1 VTTPDTPA
9 SPDKAPAHRE
19 TPVMIAI
26 GGLSGSGKTTLAYIL
41 SRHLPNTVVLDS
53 DVLRKRMHGHHPL
66 APLPDAVYHPTLT
79 AQFIDYARRT
89 AAQHMAEG
97 KNVIVTGLFTDAQS
111 RAGQKATAENTGG
124 DFIGIYLDIPAAKL
138 FKRVASR
145 RDNPSDARVD
155 TLRKQIRGNPSQ
167 PGAGE
172 GWHVLRADKG
182 IDRTLQR
189 ALSVI
194 RQQGVSPRAVARP
207 WKPF

>member
-1 VTTPDTPA
+1 MTTPDTPA
-9 SPDKAPAHRE
+9 SPGKSPAHRE

-53 DVLRKRMHGHHPL
+53 DVLRKRMHGQHPL

-79 AQFIDYARRT
+79 AQFIDYAHRT

-111 RAGQKATAENTGG
+111 RAGQKATAENAGG
-124 DFIGIYLDIPAAKL
+124 HFIGLYLDIPTAKL

-155 TLRKQIRGNPSQ
+155 TLRKQISSHPSQ
-167 PGAGE
+167 PSAKE

-182 IDRTLQR
+182 IDPTLQR
-189 ALSVI
+189 ALTVI
-194 RQQGVSPRAVARP
+194 RQHGASTRTAARP

>member
-1 VTTPDTPA
+1 MTTPDMPNVSDNA
-9 SPDKAPAHRE
+9 AKPHE

-66 APLPDAVYHPTLT
+66 APLPDAVYNPTLT
-79 AQFIDYARRT
+79 SQFIEYARRT
-89 AAQHMAEG
+89 AVQHMAEG
-97 KNVIVTGLFTDAQS
+97 KNVIVTGLFIDTQS
-111 RAGQKATAENTGG
+111 RAGQKAAAENAGG
-124 DFIGIYLDIPAAKL
+124 RFIGLYLDIPAAKL
-138 FKRVASR
+138 FKRVANR

-155 TLRKQIRGNPSQ
+155 TLRKQLRGKPSQ

-189 ALSVI
+189 ALAVI
-194 RQQGVSPRAVARP
+194 RQHGTSPRAVPRP